1 MAGAAITIIYSYRPA
16 SKMAAARHSLLR
28 LQMRMKSPQLLL
40 AAIAISSSSWS
51 SSIQLVESFSH
62 YHHTQKQFQF
72 EWAQHRFV
80 HLPASSLSDDASG
93 EKSSNHQ
100 SVTGPIYE
108 MENVPN
114 VKLFTKQGCTLCDKV
129 KDVSTGC
136 RQCAFWQHFLY
147 NISGIS
153 FDIHYIYLL

>member
-1 MAGAAITIIYSYRPA
+1 MIQLASLWFLICGGSCHHNIFNLSSCSYL
-16 SKMAAARHSLLR
+16 MAAVRHSLTRLR
-28 LQMRMKSPQLLL
+28 AMKSPQLLL
-40 AAIAISSSSWS
+40 ATIAISSSSWS

-72 EWAQHRFV
+72 EWAHHRFV

-108 MENVPN
+108 MDDVPT

-136 RQCAFWQHFLY
+136 
-147 NISGIS
+147 
-153 FDIHYIYLL
+153 

>member
-1 MAGAAITIIYSYRPA
+1 MNDNEKGRGGSNLWRELPSQFILFVSSCFYQN
-16 SKMAAARHSLLR
+16 KMLTR
-28 LQMRMKSPQLLL
+28 LQRMKPPQLLL
-40 AAIAISSSSWS
+40 ATIAISSSSWS

-62 YHHTQKQFQF
+62 YHHTQKQFQY
-72 EWAQHRFV
+72 EWAHHRFV

-108 MENVPN
+108 MDDVPT

-136 RQCAFWQHFLY
+136 
-147 NISGIS
+147 
-153 FDIHYIYLL
+153 